1 MDINQKPR
9 NQIKTIISPL
19 RYPGSKRSL
28 VWYIKDALL
37 LNNLKPKLLVEPF
50 VGGGSVSLNFLEEE
64 YVSSL
69 ILADIDPWITSFW
82 KTLFFETEWLLGK
95 IETLEVTIE
104 KWHEFKHTKPTDEKG
119 QALTCFF
126 LNRTSFSGIL
136 EERAGPIGGKNQ
148 NSNYPIDC
156 RFTPITRKT
165 IIKRIEQISRYRNK
179 IYGIWNLPWQ
189 ETIKRIRLD
198 QDENKLPSS
207 DLFFYFD
214 PPFFEKAENLY
225 RFYFISEDHSEL
237 RDFLINLKDKWILSY
252 DSANHVKELY
262 GKAIERSTNGTK
274 LSQIE
279 IPYFVGKKSKGT
291 IGQEAII
298 SNLGLLPPQYIKT

>member
-1 MDINQKPR
+1 M
-9 NQIKTIISPL
+9 
-19 RYPGSKRSL
+19 
-28 VWYIKDALL
+28 
-37 LNNLKPKLLVEPF
+37 
-50 VGGGSVSLNFLEEE
+50 NFLEEE